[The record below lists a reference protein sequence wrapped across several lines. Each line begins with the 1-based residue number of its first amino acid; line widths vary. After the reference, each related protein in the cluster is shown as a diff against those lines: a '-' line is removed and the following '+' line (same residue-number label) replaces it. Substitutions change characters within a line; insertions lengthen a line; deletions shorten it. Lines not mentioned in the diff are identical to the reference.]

1 MENVPEK
8 RKEEEPMTNM
18 EPIENVNVEPMTN
31 VNVEPIDEM
40 KIEQMEDV
48 NIEPVAETITSLEE
62 TREPEVVPVV
72 PVVGQ
77 ESIPESEMG
86 LEPAVKKP
94 SSSRKKRCRK
104 GSRRNKGSHRCRKIN
119 KKKTKRCH
127 KGSRRNR
134 RTHHCRKKTR

>member
-18 EPIENVNVEPMTN
+18 EPIENVNVEP
-31 VNVEPIDEM
+31 IDEM
-40 KIEQMEDV
+40 KIDPIEEV
-48 NIEPVAETITSLEE
+48 NVEPVAETITSLEE

-86 LEPAVKKP
+86 MEPAVKKP